1 MTQIINITESAQTYL
16 NDLLSKQDQDGIG
29 VRVFV
34 QQPGTP
40 HAETCLAYC
49 RPGEEQ
55 DDDVRLDY
63 TPFPAY
69 VEEQSIPFLE
79 DAIIDFAADKMGG
92 TLTIKAPNSKM
103 PRVGE
108 DASVRERINYVL
120 WTEINP
126 MLSSHGGEVSLVE
139 LVDEEIAILKFGG
152 GCQGCSAVD
161 MTLKEGVE
169 KTLKE
174 RIPELQAVR
183 DVTDHSDR
191 TSAYY

>member
-1 MTQIINITESAQTYL
+1 MSKIIDITESAQDYL
-16 NDLLSKQDQDGIG
+16 ADLLSKQETEGIG

-55 DDDVRLDY
+55 EDDVRLDY

-79 DAIIDFAADKMGG
+79 DAKIDFAADKMGG

-108 DASVRERINYVL
+108 DATLEERVNYVL

-126 MLSSHGGEVSLVE
+126 MLASHGGEVSLVE
-139 LVDEEIAILKFGG
+139 IIDAEVVILRFGG

-169 KTLKE
+169 RTLKE

-183 DVTDHSDR
+183 DVTDHTDR
-191 TSAYY
+191 SQAYY